1 MRSALKGLLLVVASA
16 VSFAGQPATR
26 CDRACLDG
34 WLDRYMDAFVAH
46 APSRLPLA
54 RGVKFTENGQ
64 RLEPGDGTWRTVTG
78 KGGYA
83 LKIADVDKGQA
94 VLMGTIREADVPTIF
109 VLRLGITGQQ
119 IAEIETLVIRNQMAA
134 ENLDRIARPRTA
146 WSEAVPAASR
156 LSRAALV
163 TIANMYFSGIERND
177 GKGVYPI
184 SKNCARLENGS
195 VTAGD
200 PALVLGDAAASPPA
214 TATSPPRNPATSDR
228 GGARTGC
235 LQQFQSGVFF
245 YVTRIRDRRFVAV
258 DPERGLAF
266 AFAFFDNASGDT
278 RNGTL
283 ADGRKVVSG
292 PSVPWTW
299 QIAEVFK
306 IENGEI
312 GPVESVLHQ
321 VPYGMGSGWSSYEDA
336 MSSRPRW

>member
-1 MRSALKGLLLVVASA
+1 MVRTTILALAAGA
-16 VSFAGQPATR
+16 VLAAQPPR
-26 CDRACLDG
+26 CDRGCLEG
-34 WLDRYMDAFVAH
+34 WLDRYVEAFVAH
-46 APSRLPLA
+46 APSRLPFA
-54 RGVKFTENGQ
+54 KGVTFTENGQ

-83 LKIADVDKGQA
+83 LKLADVERGQA

-119 IAEIETLVIRNQMAA
+119 IADIETLVIRNQTAA
-134 ENLDRIARPRTA
+134 ENLDKVARPRAA

-156 LSRAALV
+156 MSRAELV
-163 TIANMYFSGIERND
+163 RIANMYFSGIERND

-184 SKNCARLENGS
+184 SKTCARLENGS

-200 PALVLGDAAASPPA
+200 PARVLGKSAAAA
-214 TATSPPRNPATSDR
+214 GGR
-228 GGARTGC
+228 GRTGC
-235 LQQFQSGVFF
+235 LEQFQSGVFY

-266 AFAFFDNASGDT
+266 AFAFFDNASGET

-283 ADGRKVVSG
+283 ADDRKVVSG
-292 PSVPWTW
+292 PTVPWTW

-321 VPYGMGSGWSSYEDA
+321 VPYGMVSGWSSWEDA